1 MRMFQSQETTKGN
14 SGWGAEKCHLFSGFP
29 ERCLILLKPRDPYCY
44 AEVAS
49 SSCAGSWALDEALC
63 RGGIRRR
70 KEGLG
75 LTLRL
80 IKQEP

>member
-1 MRMFQSQETTKGN
+1 MKMFQSQETAKGN
-14 SGWGAEKCHLFSGFP
+14 SGWGAERCHLFSGFS
-29 ERCLILLKPRDPYCY
+29 ERYLILLKPRYPYGY

-49 SSCAGSWALDEALC
+49 SSCAGGWALEEAFC
-63 RGGIRRR
+63 GGGIRRR
-70 KEGLG
+70 EEGLG